1 MIHRSD
7 TPAGAVFWPRNIE
20 ALDHFRPRLWR
31 TWDTSKPRVA
41 FVGLNPSTATADAL
55 DPTVRRCVN
64 YAKAWGFGGME
75 MLNLWA
81 LRSTDPAGL
90 WAELRAGGDAGAA
103 AQDEGIREAL
113 SERVTLVVFA
123 SGPGSKGRKAD
134 RARVVERLDDVW
146 TLVNEAGIP
155 VTALICT
162 KDGSPG
168 HPLYL
173 PGHLV
178 PRAWTP
184 GRWSTPPHTLGASV
198 PLPRDSPT
206 TE

>member
-1 MIHRSD
+1 MNRSD
-7 TPAGAVFWPRNIE
+7 TESGAVFWPRDDE
-20 ALDHFRPRLWR
+20 SAAYRPRLWR
-31 TWDTSKPRVA
+31 TWDAPKPRVA

-81 LRSTDPAGL
+81 IRSTDPAGL

-103 AQDEGIREAL
+103 AQDDGIREAL

-123 SGPGSKGRKAD
+123 SGPGSKGKAED
-134 RARVVERLDDVW
+134 RRRLGARRREVW
-146 TLVNEAGIP
+146 ELVHAAG
-155 VTALICT
+155 VQASALVLT
-162 KDGSPG
+162 SDGSPG

-173 PGHLV
+173 KKTLV
-178 PRAWTP
+178 PRAWKP
-184 GRWSTPPHTLGASV
+184 GESGLA
-198 PLPRDSPT
+198 LPVQLPCKAA
-206 TE
+206 